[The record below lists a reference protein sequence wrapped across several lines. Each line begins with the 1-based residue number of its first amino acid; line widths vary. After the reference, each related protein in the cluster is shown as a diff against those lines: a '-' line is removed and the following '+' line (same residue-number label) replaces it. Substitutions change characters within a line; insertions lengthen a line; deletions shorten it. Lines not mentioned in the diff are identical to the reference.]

1 MYNVGITSFHWCP
14 VIMMCGIFGTFMYG
28 TFVSVP
34 AGFLVWLWSPFVCM
48 SGIEV
53 FYGIGGCMFVGAG
66 AAVMGRSPLIE
77 LIPIVNLHVDFWIM
91 GSCEP
96 FVEAWIRGPIKF
108 YAPLQGCELREEVR
122 TMAFAIDSR
131 RWSLILS

>member
-1 MYNVGITSFHWCP
+1 
-14 VIMMCGIFGTFMYG
+14 
-28 TFVSVP
+28 
-34 AGFLVWLWSPFVCM
+34 
-48 SGIEV
+48 
-53 FYGIGGCMFVGAG
+53 MFVGAG

-77 LIPIVNLHVDFWIM
+77 LIPIVNLHIDFWIM

-122 TMAFAIDSR
+122 TAIFMYVVAVESR
-131 RWSLILS
+131 RRSLLSSLGPSICLLIIHNL